1 MYKSYVVSDG
11 PSVSLSDVT
20 PGQPTAWSR
29 RPDVR
34 IQLRRAK
41 SAGCIRFRSISWPLS
56 QNIYI

>member
-56 QNIYI
+56 